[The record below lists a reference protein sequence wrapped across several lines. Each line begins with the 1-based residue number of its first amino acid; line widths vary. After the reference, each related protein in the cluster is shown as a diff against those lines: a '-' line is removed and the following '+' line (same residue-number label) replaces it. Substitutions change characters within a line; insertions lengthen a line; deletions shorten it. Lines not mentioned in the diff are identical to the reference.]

1 MASKKATKTSEPIVK
16 AIDTSYANIKF
27 SDIKK
32 NDDEVKTFS
41 REEELR
47 ELVKLNPSKK
57 RARPI
62 FKATN
67 LKG

>member
-1 MASKKATKTSEPIVK
+1 MASKKATKSEPIVK
-16 AIDTSYANIKF
+16 VIDTSYANIKF

-57 RARPI
+57 RTRPI